1 MRVIALAKTPNMCF
15 KRKDTK
21 NNIFAKIIIRV
32 SAYSRLSAR
41 YRISITDPMAFW
53 KAVGL
58 KMVE

>member
-1 MRVIALAKTPNMCF
+1 MCF

-58 KMVE
+58 KTVE